1 MLQLKNINKSYANS
15 DRMILD
21 NLSIDVNSGES
32 IAIVGPSGIG
42 KSTLLNIMSTLDNAN
57 SGEVLFEGESLNGW
71 SVDEQAD
78 YRNQRM
84 GFVFQQHQLLP
95 QLNLLE
101 NVLIPTLPLKDKKR
115 KAAAKVYA
123 LELIERLGL
132 THLINQ
138 KPGEMSV
145 GECQRTAVARALIN
159 KPQILFADEPT
170 GSLDEESA
178 EALVELLVSLTQ
190 TERLTLVMVTHST
203 EMAKKLQKRF
213 LLHKGKLQSL

>member
-1 MLQLKNINKSYANS
+1 MLQLKNINKSYSNS
-15 DRMILD
+15 ERKILD
-21 NLSIDVNSGES
+21 ELSMEVKQGES
-32 IAIVGPSGIG
+32 IAIVGPSGVG
-42 KSTLLNIMSTLDNAN
+42 KSTLLNIMSTLDSAN
-57 SGEVLFEGESLNGW
+57 SGEVLWEDKRLNDWG
-71 SVDEQAD
+71 DDAQAD
-78 YRNQRM
+78 FRNQRM

-101 NVLIPTLPLKDKKR
+101 NVLLPTLPLKDENKRAEAKK
-115 KAAAKVYA
+115 YA
-123 LELIERLGL
+123 LDLIERLGL
-132 THLINQ
+132 THLVNQ

-145 GECQRTAVARALIN
+145 GECQRTAVVRALIN

-178 EALVELLVSLTQ
+178 EAMVDLLVSLNQ
-190 TERLTLVMVTHST
+190 TKNLAVVMVTHST